1 MSINKSQLGEL
12 VYSDFEPFVLAI
24 WVEILHWF
32 QSHED
37 HSSLEDASSKFTL
50 GKLTINCNYYINFV

>member
-32 QSHED
+32 QSHKD
-37 HSSLEDASSKFTL
+37 LR
-50 GKLTINCNYYINFV
+50 V